1 MASILCLG
9 PGALLSA
16 RLLAV
21 ALAIGALPSVD
32 WGDQIRIIQNWELV
46 YNETIS
52 RLKRRIS
59 GIHVAAIDRERLAG
73 DEIALRRRQE
83 NERPQKVLGMLV
95 ASQRARLDR
104 AVARGLNVAGIL
116 AHHRVAQGEARR
128 QRVDADAVLAE
139 LARERT
145 RERHDAALAGD
156 VVQHPRD
163 AAKGGAGADIDDL
176 AVALGDH
183 VRG

>member
-21 ALAIGALPSVD
+21 APAICALPSVD
-32 WGDQIRIIQNWELV
+32 WRSPIRIIQNWELV

-59 GIHVAAIDRERLAG
+59 SIHVAPLGRERRPG
-73 DEIALRRRQE
+73 DELAPRRRQKAP
-83 NERPQKVLGMLV
+83 RATRARGLLAPP
-95 ASQRARLDR
+95 QRARLNR
-104 AVARGLNVAGIL
+104 AVAGGLNVAGIL
-116 AHHRVAQGEARR
+116 AHHRVAQGKARR

-139 LARERT
+139 LARERA
-145 RERHDAALAGD
+145 R
-156 VVQHPRD
+156 
-163 AAKGGAGADIDDL
+163 
-176 AVALGDH
+176 
-183 VRG
+183 

>member
-32 WGDQIRIIQNWELV
+32 WRSQIRIIQNWELV

-59 GIHVAAIDRERLAG
+59 GIHVAPIDRERLPG
-73 DEIALRRRQE
+73 DEIALRRRQK
-83 NERPQKVLGMLV
+83 NQRAQQVLGMLV
-95 ASQRARLDR
+95 PPQRAR
-104 AVARGLNVAGIL
+104 AVSTWPGFSRITV
-116 AHHRVAQGEARR
+116 
-128 QRVDADAVLAE
+128 
-139 LARERT
+139 
-145 RERHDAALAGD
+145 
-156 VVQHPRD
+156 
-163 AAKGGAGADIDDL
+163 
-176 AVALGDH
+176 
-183 VRG
+183 

>member
-32 WGDQIRIIQNWELV
+32 WRSQIRIIQNWELV

-52 RLKRRIS
+52 RLKRGIS
-59 GIHVAAIDRERLAG
+59 GIHVAPVDRERLPG

-83 NERPQKVLGMLV
+83 NQRAQQVLGMLV
-95 ASQRARLDR
+95 PPQRARLDR
-104 AVARGLNVAGIL
+104 AVAGGFDVAGIL

-139 LARERT
+139 LARAR
-145 RERHDAALAGD
+145 A
-156 VVQHPRD
+156 
-163 AAKGGAGADIDDL
+163 
-176 AVALGDH
+176 
-183 VRG
+183 